1 MRGAWGLISLLIA
14 MAIVGLVAK
23 QRLTTMAVKPAA
35 SSSGVSAPMV
45 NTPAQAQQ
53 LQQQVQDDVNRM
65 MQSRPVDIDKRMDE
79 KP

>member
-1 MRGAWGLISLLIA
+1 
-14 MAIVGLVAK
+14 
-23 QRLTTMAVKPAA
+23 MAVQPAA
-35 SSSGVSAPMV
+35 SSSGASAPVV

>member
-23 QRLTTMAVKPAA
+23 QRLTTMPVQPAA
-35 SSSGVSAPMV
+35 SNAGASAPVV

-53 LQQQVQDDVNRM
+53 LQKQVQDDVNRM